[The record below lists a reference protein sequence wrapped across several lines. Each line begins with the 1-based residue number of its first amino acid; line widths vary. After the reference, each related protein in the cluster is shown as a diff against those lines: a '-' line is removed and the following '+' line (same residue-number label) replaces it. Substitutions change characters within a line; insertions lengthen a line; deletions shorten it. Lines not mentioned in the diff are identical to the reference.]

1 MSSQVANAGSK
12 QLPNILEVGTL
23 QTAENMEV
31 KTEVL
36 DPISSSNSEIV
47 FQIPKN
53 GILDGGSF
61 VSLAVKTAN
70 GVSDAFFPLRTG
82 IHGLVKSVQLLSGSK
97 VIASNDDYAHYATM
111 VRQFET
117 PEHRANVDMVKSGAC
132 LDRWNQNDTTT
143 GRLAPKDLTY
153 TTVANDNTARCSVP
167 EFIKPTDS
175 DDSTP
180 VFAVPL
186 SHLIPFMRSR
196 QLPLFAMK
204 ENIFLRLQLN
214 TQSARGDGSICC
226 FAEGS
231 ASSGVIVPSF
241 VNIKFYS
248 DHLYYTDGSME
259 NTQKSIFS
267 EKGLSYL
274 YEDMITT
281 NAQIP
286 ATANPGV
293 GSVQEQKIERDL
305 AVSGRTIR
313 SIMVAEKN
321 VGETHNLLGNY
332 FSDCRTTND
341 SYNFRINENRLYDR
355 DLEKPSQKY
364 HELTAVMNKS
374 LQNPNQFYSFDI
386 DAGKATADNQLTQN
400 SVYVGGIEGHVLP
413 ATDNTANGNELRGK
427 SHYIG
432 YDATTTGFNVLGNG
446 KKIGVKPVIIQKTL
460 KRTNGNNGAREMR
473 VFTNVERIINI
484 KNGEVVVSA

>member
-1 MSSQVANAGSK
+1 MSSPNK
-12 QLPNILEVGTL
+12 LPDILKVGTL
-23 QTAENMEV
+23 NSAENMEV

-36 DPISSSNSEIV
+36 DPISSSNSEIT

-61 VSLAVKTAN
+61 VSLAVRTAT
-70 GVSDAFFPLRTG
+70 GVADAFFPVRTG
-82 IHGLVKSVQLLSGSK
+82 IHGLIKSVQLLSGSK

-117 PEHRANVDMVKSGAC
+117 PEYRANVDMVKSGAC
-132 LDRWNQNDTTT
+132 LDRWSENDATT
-143 GRLAPKDLTY
+143 GRLAPKDLKY
-153 TTVANDNTARCSVP
+153 TVVANDNTARCAVP

-175 DDSTP
+175 DATTP
-180 VFAVPL
+180 VFCVPL

-214 TQSARGDGSICC
+214 TQSAIADGTICC

-231 ASSGVIVPSF
+231 ASSGVVVPSLP
-241 VNIKFYS
+241 NIKFYS
-248 DHLYYTDGSME
+248 DHLYYTDGSMAQ
-259 NTQKSIFS
+259 TQKAIFS

-286 ATANPGV
+286 ATANPGGGAIV
-293 GSVQEQKIERDL
+293 EQKIERDL
-305 AVSGRTIR
+305 AVSGRTVR

-321 VGETHNLLGNY
+321 VNATHNLLGNY
-332 FSDCRTTND
+332 FSDCRQTND
-341 SYNFRINENRLYDR
+341 AYNFRINENRLYDR
-355 DLEKPSQKY
+355 DLEKPSQKWN
-364 HELTAVMNKS
+364 ELTAVMNKP
-374 LQNPNQFYSFDI
+374 LQNPNQFYSFDT
-386 DAGKATADNQLTQN
+386 DANKAVADNALNQN
-400 SVYVGGIEGHVLP
+400 SVFIGGIEGHVLP
-413 ATDNTANGNELRGK
+413 TGTNTVAGNELRGK
-427 SHYIG
+427 AHYIG
-432 YDATTTGFNVLGNG
+432 YDATTSGFNVLGNG

-460 KRTNGNNGAREMR
+460 KRTNGNNQAREMR
-473 VFTNVERIINI
+473 IFTNVERVINI
-484 KNGEVVVSA
+484 RNGEVVVSA